1 LRRNVKITNQILLE
15 ERIREFLRE
24 DIGFGDITSESL
36 IDAGLEGV
44 ALIICREDAVV
55 AGLEETSI
63 LFSLLG
69 CRAKQLVPDGE
80 VVKKDSVLME
90 IRGHVRSILLGERTA
105 LNLLMRMSGIATA
118 TRTAVEKAESKNPEI
133 RVAATRKTVPGL
145 RLFDKKAVALG
156 GGDTHRLRLDDCV
169 LVKNNH
175 ISIVGSVSEAVSKAR
190 EKVSFSKKVEVEVD
204 SMKQAIDAAEAGAD
218 IVMLDNFS
226 PDRILKTIERLEEM
240 GLRKDLLI
248 ESSGGITLENIE
260 EYAAAGVDIISLG
273 SLTHSV
279 RAINMNLRIKE

>member
-1 LRRNVKITNQILLE
+1 MHE

-24 DIGFGDITSESL
+24 DLGFGDITSESL
-36 IDAGLEGV
+36 IDSELEGV
-44 ALIICREDAVV
+44 ALIICREDAVI

-69 CRAKQLVPDGE
+69 CRAKQLVHDGE
-80 VVKKDSVLME
+80 VVKKDKVLLE

-118 TRTAVEKAESKNPEI
+118 TKTAVEKAESTNTRI

-175 ISIVGSVSEAVSKAR
+175 VSIIGSVSEAVNRAR
-190 EKVSFSKKVEVEVD
+190 EKASFSKKVEVEVD

-218 IVMLDNFS
+218 IIMLDNFS
-226 PDRILKTIERLEEM
+226 PDRILKIIERLEEM
-240 GLRKDLLI
+240 GLRRNLLI
-248 ESSGGITLENIE
+248 ESSGGITLENIK
-260 EYAAAGVDIISLG
+260 EYAATGVDIISLG